1 MTRRSKGF
9 GIHPHTGRMGWM
21 THRKWKE
28 IKQQPSMLPGPA
40 VPGSCLASF
49 HFLWA
54 IHPIRPV
61 EKQARERGGRR
72 VSSSSFAP
80 GRREELPFSRRS
92 FIPFSFRAGNEIT
105 GCAEKAWP
113 HSTTHICLTQVCS
126 AGSNVDDGLF
136 LATVSYAHL
145 LVSPFNGSVPL

>member
-1 MTRRSKGF
+1 MSSYVCFLYRADGVDGPQEMEKN
-9 GIHPHTGRMGWM
+9 
-21 THRKWKE
+21 
-28 IKQQPSMLPGPA
+28 KQQPSMLPGPA

-80 GRREELPFSRRS
+80 GRREELHFSRRS

-145 LVSPFNGSVPL
+145 LVVVECCLV